1 MIFSLFIP
9 SFRGS
14 TFDKDSESFISYWK
28 GKLLYC
34 GELFY
39 SVYPSHRLA
48 RLSSGP
54 FFLSNFIN
62 SGVNRPMDR
71 RILNFFARISDS
83 KRYFSGFP
91 DNAIAADCGFI
102 HFFGPGF

>member
-1 MIFSLFIP
+1 MK
-9 SFRGS
+9 
-14 TFDKDSESFISYWK
+14 TVKVT
-28 GKLLYC
+28 GKTVVLWITI
-34 GELFY
+34 
-39 SVYPSHRLA
+39 SHRLA

-54 FFLSNFIN
+54 FFLSNFIK

-83 KRYFSGFP
+83 KRYCSGFP
-91 DNAIAADCGFI
+91 DTAIAADCGFI

>member
-1 MIFSLFIP
+1 MIFSLFIS
-9 SFRGS
+9 SFRGL
-14 TFDKDSESFISYWK
+14 TFDEDSESFISLLE
-28 GKLLYC
+28 GKTVVLWITI
-34 GELFY
+34 
-39 SVYPSHRLA
+39 SHRLA

-54 FFLSNFIN
+54 FFLSNFIK

-91 DNAIAADCGFI
+91 DTAIAADCGFI
-102 HFFGPGF
+102 HFCGPGF